1 MNPHTLLLQQKRFF
15 DKRISSDL
23 AWRKIALRRLIGACQ
38 AHEEDILA
46 ALQADI
52 GKSATEGRLTETS
65 IVAQE
70 GRDLL
75 RNLEDYADGSHL
87 LLEPK
92 LLPGHGEIR
101 PEPYGVVLIISPWN
115 YPFQLTMIPLL
126 AAIAAG
132 NTAIVK
138 PSRATPKTSEVI
150 GTIVE
155 EALPKYWAAVLNDTD
170 GNDLLDLDVDFIFFT
185 GSVSTGKKVQMKA
198 AERLIPTLLELGGKS
213 PVFVTEHADL
223 ALSARRIAFGKLM
236 NAGQTCIAP
245 DYVLADR
252 RIAPAFIA
260 ELRRAFSDM
269 LPEGA
274 QSEHYP
280 RIIKD
285 KSMER
290 LSKMLE
296 DAPIVSGGQW
306 YGDKLEPTILFP
318 ADPNDPVM
326 QEEIFGPILPVLPY
340 HSLKNA
346 VRFVNSRPK
355 PLAAYFF
362 SNDRA
367 ELNRLVELVPSGGAC
382 LNDTLMHVASGKLP
396 FGGIGESGQ
405 GSYHGK
411 ASLRAL
417 SHEKSIFH
425 QHPKIDIPLRYPPY
439 GPVKRFLIKHLI

>member
-1 MNPHTLLLQQKRFF
+1 MNPHTLLLHQKRFF
-15 DKRISSDL
+15 YKSISKDP
-23 AWRKIALRRLIGACQ
+23 AWRKVALRRLLKACS
-38 AHEEDILA
+38 AHEEDILT
-46 ALQADI
+46 ALYADI
-52 GKSATEGRLTETS
+52 GKSASESRLTETS
-65 IVAQE
+65 IVQQE

-75 RNLEDYADGSHL
+75 RKLDRYAAGRPA

-92 LLPGHGEIR
+92 LLPAFGEIR

-115 YPFQLTMIPLL
+115 YPFQLAMIPLL

-138 PSRATPKTSEVI
+138 PSRATPQTSQVI
-150 GTIVE
+150 RTIVE
-155 EALPKYWAAVLNDTD
+155 EALPDYWAAVLTDTD

-185 GSVSTGKKVQMKA
+185 GSVATGKKVQMKA

-213 PVFVTEHADL
+213 PVFVTENADIP
-223 ALSARRIAFGKLM
+223 LSARRIAFGKLM
-236 NAGQTCIAP
+236 NAGQTCVAP

-252 RIAPAFIA
+252 RIAPALIA
-260 ELRRAFSDM
+260 ELRHAFIDM
-269 LPEGA
+269 LPDGA
-274 QSEHYP
+274 QSETFP
-280 RIIKD
+280 RIVKD
-285 KSMER
+285 SGIVR
-290 LSKMLE
+290 LSQMLE
-296 DAPIVSGGQW
+296 NAPIVSGGLW
-306 YGDKLEPTILFP
+306 YGRKLEPTILFP
-318 ADPNDPVM
+318 TTPDDAVM

-340 HSLKNA
+340 HSLQNA

-362 SNDRA
+362 STNRA

-396 FGGIGESGQ
+396 FGGVGESGQ
-405 GSYHGK
+405 GNYHGK

-425 QHPKIDIPLRYPPY
+425 QHPTIDIPLRYPPY
-439 GPVKRFLIKHLI
+439 GPISRFLIKHLL